1 MAHSY
6 GPTCVYRQEKSTA
19 LNGRRILPPPVQA
32 QYFYNSSSQID
43 DPLAAVPITSNEKLS
58 NEPPKPFSPYDNIAL
73 ERAQRDFLSRDHDFH
88 KNSALSILSKESF
101 HLTSLGKGSPSVQE
115 LKATDDA
122 TSRQSK
128 GRVGDLDGQ
137 NAKDL
142 YARCLDGPTEM
153 PVTVA
158 AESSHSLQD
167 NRRPFLRFNSNR
179 CPQGNDGAHDSDLVS
194 EDETGTG
201 HAVKIRSGTPSPKT
215 ISVTVGVSRLHVVE
229 IPSLVMKPIYWSQI
243 NDHHKVVRA
252 TWLFKHSML
261 PVPEEIADRLESGYQ
276 EIMPYLPVYQDELDA
291 CIANGPT
298 AELRI
303 VQRLFPE
310 DRDSSRPTTPL
321 RSGTDGP
328 ANAPSPQDSHQYRK
342 WSTIFV
348 NSMCYQAEGPLTTP
362 FCSGDG
368 RLTDCRYGRSNAET

>member
-6 GPTCVYRQEKSTA
+6 GPTCVYRQEKSIA
-19 LNGRRILPPPVQA
+19 LNGRRILPPPVRA
-32 QYFYNSSSQID
+32 QFFYTSPSQID
-43 DPLAAVPITSNEKLS
+43 DPLAAVPVTSKEKLT

-88 KNSALSILSKESF
+88 KNSPLSILPKKSF
-101 HLTSLGKGSPSVQE
+101 QLKSLGKGSSSVQG
-115 LKATDDA
+115 LNATDDA
-122 TSRQSK
+122 TSTQSK
-128 GRVGDLDGQ
+128 GRGGYLDGQ
-137 NAKDL
+137 DAKDL
-142 YARCLDGPTEM
+142 YPRSLDGPTEM
-153 PVTVA
+153 SVTVA
-158 AESSHSLQD
+158 PESSHSLPKD

-179 CPQGNDGAHDSDLVS
+179 RPQGNDGAYDSDLVS
-194 EDETGTG
+194 EKGTETG
-201 HAVKIRSGTPSPKT
+201 HAVSPKT
-215 ISVTVGVSRLHVVE
+215 MSVTVGVSRLHVVE

-243 NDHHKVVRA
+243 NDLHKVVRA

-261 PVPEEIADRLESGYQ
+261 PVPEEIAERLESGYQ
-276 EIMPYLPVYQDELDA
+276 EIMPYLPVYQDELEA
-291 CIANGPT
+291 CIANGPA

-362 FCSGDG
+362 FCLGDG